1 VDHGS
6 FAANHPGKQPFENIE
21 LNGLPQTLW
30 PAHCVQ
36 NTGGACFAPGLDT
49 RRVARVFPKG
59 TDARVDSYSGL
70 FDNGRRSSTGLA
82 EWLKE
87 KGAQELWVC
96 GLATDFCVKF
106 TALDAVAEGFRVNL
120 ITDACRG
127 IDLPAGN
134 IAAALAEMQAAGV
147 RLVTSR
153 DLP

>member
-1 VDHGS
+1 
-6 FAANHPGKQPFENIE
+6 
-21 LNGLPQTLW
+21 
-30 PAHCVQ
+30 
-36 NTGGACFAPGLDT
+36 
-49 RRVARVFPKG
+49 VARVFPKG